1 MIAALCFGSL
11 FGCPFIAW
19 GIILILDRDR
29 TWRKRLEKGR
39 DPSPP
44 QRTRSWDRRQIIYG
58 SLLIMFGMAVLALLS
73 AFNYL
78 AQTLS
83 PPAPF

>member
-11 FGCPFIAW
+11 FGFPFIAW

-29 TWRKRLEKGR
+29 TWRKRLERGR
-39 DPSPP
+39 EESPP
-44 QRTRSWDRRQIIYG
+44 QRTKAWDRRQIIYG
-58 SLLIMFGMAVLALLS
+58 SLLILFGIAALALLS
-73 AFNYL
+73 ALNYL
-78 AQTLS
+78 AQSVS